1 MRTLTLD
8 NAVTK
13 NFKKTIALLT
23 LFFGASL
30 LFSLEAQT
38 SKGIRKKVE
47 APKYNQERIA
57 LVMGNADYKTAPLR
71 NTVNDA
77 RSMGKTLRE
86 MGFSVD
92 LVENASQNEMK
103 KRIDLFGRKLQ
114 LK

>member
-8 NAVTK
+8 KTVTI
-13 NFKKTIALLT
+13 NFKKTIILLT

-77 RSMGKTLRE
+77 RAMDKTLRE

>member
-30 LFSLEAQT
+30 LFSVEAQT
-38 SKGIRKKVE
+38 SKGIRKKVD

-57 LVMGNADYKTAPLR
+57 LVMGNSDYKTAPLR

-77 RSMGKTLRE
+77 RSMDKTLRE

-92 LVENASQNEMK
+92 LVVNATLIEMK